1 MKSEKI
7 SNFASI
13 MIAVVTVL
21 GAMVACLASV
31 AASRAGEKDFD
42 GMTAYIKAEEAVVVN
57 HIYAYEHLRAHAE
70 FFKDMELSFI
80 VLEEITGQMSDAEVN
95 ARLRLQEELS
105 GIASELRIRFFLPGY
120 LKDDR
125 TYNVQ
130 RELNEAWSDD
140 TQASDLDADKHF
152 FEADSARS
160 QSVLLSGNIIV
171 FSTAFLLFTLAEVIE
186 NRWRIFF
193 LVLGFVTMF
202 VGLLVVFIVEFA
214 V

>member
-13 MIAVVTVL
+13 MIAVATVL

-31 AASRAGEKDFD
+31 AASNASEKDFD
-42 GMTAYIKAEEAVVVN
+42 GMTAYIRAEEAVVVN
-57 HIYAYEHLRAHAE
+57 HIAAYEHLRAHTE
-70 FFKDMELSFI
+70 FFKNMELSFI
-80 VLEEITGQMSDAEVN
+80 VLEEITDQMDDAEVN
-95 ARLRLQEELS
+95 ARIRLQEELS
-105 GIASELRIRFFLPGY
+105 GIASELRIRFFLPDY

-140 TQASDLDADKHF
+140 TQTSDLDSDKHF
-152 FEADSARS
+152 LEADSARS

-171 FSTAFLLFTLAEVIE
+171 FSMAFLFFTLAEVIE

-193 LVLGFVTMF
+193 LALGFVTLL
-202 VGLLVVFIVEFA
+202 VGLLVVLIVEFA

>member
-1 MKSEKI
+1 
-7 SNFASI
+7 
-13 MIAVVTVL
+13 
-21 GAMVACLASV
+21 
-31 AASRAGEKDFD
+31 
-42 GMTAYIKAEEAVVVN
+42 
-57 HIYAYEHLRAHAE
+57 
-70 FFKDMELSFI
+70 
-80 VLEEITGQMSDAEVN
+80 MSDAEVN

-152 FEADSARS
+152 LEADSARS

-202 VGLLVVFIVEFA
+202 AGLLVVFIVELA